1 MSGFCGSMSEFGHSM
16 SGFYHA
22 MSEFHFPNYILLKKG
37 VPKILANSKSQ
48 MEGTK
53 NETNPY

>member
-1 MSGFCGSMSEFGHSM
+1 MSEFGHSM
-16 SGFYHA
+16 SEFYHA
-22 MSEFHFPNYILLKKG
+22 MSEFHFPNYFLLKKG
-37 VPKILANSKSQ
+37 FPKILANSKSQ